1 MPHPQ
6 QAAMMSQLPSNR
18 QTVVPPTQPAFYIV
32 PQAQVTPQAPAVAG
46 TFQPTQYGMKSFV
59 IKTLWLCVL
68 NVWLKKNNFVRKLDF
83 HKNHK
88 VFHLGNI

>member
-46 TFQPTQYGMKSFV
+46 TFQPTQYGMEIFCDK
-59 IKTLWLCVL
+59 
-68 NVWLKKNNFVRKLDF
+68 NFVVVCPQRMAKE
-83 HKNHK
+83 K
-88 VFHLGNI
+88 